1 MTLKIAQGCGDRHS
15 VNYSQ
20 TIKATQR
27 TIVRHLHKLQK
38 DKEMTTIFF
47 PSEIICQMK
56 SFPRSFFVPV
66 QLLGLVQ

>member
-38 DKEMTTIFF
+38 DKEMTTIF
-47 PSEIICQMK
+47 PAEIICQIK
-56 SFPRSFFVPV
+56 SFPCIFMIPV